1 MTSRRV
7 CSYLQL
13 PPRGRDYFREWRDGL
28 DRQTVSR
35 VNRALNQVAAG
46 VTTNVRRIH
55 SAPGVYEIRIQQR
68 PGYRVYFAY
77 DGNDTI
83 ALFRGGTK
91 RTQNSD
97 IDRARDDY
105 STFRERK
112 EQGESETTLYNC
124 GPLGRQDGN
133 GDNRPGP
140 LSSGGQPQAR
150 DRQTRPPSSPK
161 PPPENAPP
169 VRRRVR
175 PRGQVPH
182 QATTGRTVQAKPT
195 QPTYRP
201 SAAKPDLKHGRARSW
216 SLPPMAKPPKRH
228 RRPTRRRL
236 PFAPQPRQRG
246 R

>member
-13 PPRGRDYFREWRDGL
+13 PPRGRDYFREWYDGL

-35 VNRALNQVAAG
+35 VHLALSQVAAG
-46 VTTNVRRIH
+46 VTTNVKRIH
-55 SAPGVYEIRIQQR
+55 SAPGVYEVRIQQR
-68 PGYRVYFAY
+68 PGYRVYFTY

-105 STFRERK
+105 SKFRERK
-112 EQGESETTLYNC
+112 EQGESETALYNC
-124 GPLGRQDGN
+124 GPLGRQRGN
-133 GDNRPGP
+133 GVSLSGQP
-140 LSSGGQPQAR
+140 SSGGPPQGR
-150 DRQTRPPSSPK
+150 RNSQTSPSPN
-161 PPPENAPP
+161 PPPENPPP

-175 PRGQVPH
+175 PKGLVP
-182 QATTGRTVQAKPT
+182 QATTGRTVQAKTT

-201 SAAKPDLKHGRARSW
+201 SATTPDLKHGRARSW
-216 SLPPMAKPPKRH
+216 SLPPMVKPPKQHKRL
-228 RRPTRRRL
+228 TRRRL
-236 PFAPQPRQRG
+236 PFVPQPRQRG